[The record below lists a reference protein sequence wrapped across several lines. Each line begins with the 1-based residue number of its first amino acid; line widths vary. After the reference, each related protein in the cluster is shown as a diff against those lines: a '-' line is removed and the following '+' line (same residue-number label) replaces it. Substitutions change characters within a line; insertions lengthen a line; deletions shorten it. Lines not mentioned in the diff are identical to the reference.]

1 MSKKTIWISRTLTD
15 DERIFCDSLQL
26 NMIEIPAIE
35 VVLNPHE
42 NVAIPHNLA
51 WAFTSQ
57 HAVEWI
63 KKVIDDGLLNPE
75 LLPDQW
81 FAIGEKTA
89 KGIKDLKF
97 DPILPDQAYGTN
109 LAVLLETHKVSS
121 VLHFTGNLAR
131 PELAQLCLIYGINY
145 RSLEVYKTKIL
156 EPKSFP
162 TKKPDAVLFLSP
174 SAVEGFTASKEAKK
188 RLANIPIF
196 AIGKT
201 TQQALSDLK
210 LDSKIPAKATF
221 FELLNLVASH

>member
-1 MSKKTIWISRTLTD
+1 MTKKTIWITRALTE
-15 DERIFCDSLQL
+15 DERSFCASLNL
-26 NMIEIPAIE
+26 NVIEIPAIE
-35 VVLNPHE
+35 VELNPHE
-42 NVAIPHNLA
+42 NVSIPHNSA

-63 KKVIDDGLLNPE
+63 KKVIDDGLLHPE

-109 LAVLLETHKVSS
+109 LAMLLETYKVRS

-145 RSLEVYKTKIL
+145 RALEVYKTKVL

-162 TKKPDAVLFLSP
+162 AENPDAILFLSP
-174 SAVEGFTASKEAKK
+174 SAVEGFTSNQEAKK
-188 RLANIPIF
+188 RLTSIPIF

-201 TQQALSDLK
+201 TQQTLSELK
-210 LDSKIPAKATF
+210 LSSKIPAKATF
-221 FELLNLVASH
+221 FDLLNFVASH